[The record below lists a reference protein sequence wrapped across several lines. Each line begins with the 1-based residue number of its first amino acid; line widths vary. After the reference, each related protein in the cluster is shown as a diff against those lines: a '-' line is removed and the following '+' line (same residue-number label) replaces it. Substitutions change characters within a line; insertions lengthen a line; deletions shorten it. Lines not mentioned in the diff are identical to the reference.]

1 MSTSVL
7 QSEFITKYPC
17 LDYSNNSETDNPNKQ
32 EINSNS
38 ILNNSS
44 TYLPLSDSPCI
55 VSSPSQSPVCISP
68 TKSYSSSTTGNW
80 MYQCNK
86 GWRFYPAIDNLEIEK
101 SYQDG
106 SPSIELYP
114 YRIDFL
120 RFIQVNMNTGKV
132 RSIIRDGI
140 RPKNICIIKG
150 KEDFD
155 EIETRIDQLTS
166 NTKVGYLTNTLN
178 NEDSFSSLL
187 VEPIFSSIANGT
199 FDFLNNIMKSI
210 NFGNS
215 TDSESDC
222 CIEDEHSTNSTEYD
236 GIGSVY
242 LSANSLTNVSNYQ
255 IPIKYYKNAVSINS
269 PNRINTSTPLILTP
283 CNSPNT
289 GSTIITPTNTNNQLF
304 SKPICSYTSKNNC
317 HIPCTPRYKKNLSI
331 QSSCNSIF
339 PSKYSSIAPLNGQD
353 VTKNKS
359 PIKISPLMNLSP
371 ISNELTK
378 ALFSSVNLSPSP
390 SIQSPDKIE
399 DYSKLKYISPSKL
412 FSDTPQISKSK
423 LGYSKSYLSGNLEV
437 DNKPENFEVINFF
450 QPYKYRRTVGIVSS
464 KSFLT
469 KSCSANDKKLVR
481 FNKLSPIVKE
491 SCDKFMNLED
501 VISLPNDTD
510 MYSIKEQCKNP
521 EVQFSNENKSI
532 PDLDIAYIED
542 LFSPKLS
549 EMNKDSDFSEYN
561 NIQYSD
567 FEGINQYN
575 NSCDYPTSD
584 DDFSSGLSLNFPLS
598 HISYMDEDLLSM
610 DYELNKKKS
619 ISKYLG
625 SIQPNIFNENC
636 HSFSPSNN
644 LGTTDPNSSRV
655 IDLRNINPSNGV
667 PYEIIWWSNHS
678 IKSLFVQ
685 LDCDIGYSLPFQAPI
700 ELLPLLHPLL
710 KGYMDAP
717 NNLIQI
723 KNEIDE
729 PCSVLMGLKNLE
741 IKFLKPSIGEYSK
754 ISDFCYKEL
763 KNVTPTILDQF
774 EIFQSVL
781 PISIFSLLLTR
792 FPVPAANTF
801 LFSFICNDDSYPHSG
816 MQTIQILSF
825 QLQKKTCM
833 NSKYLTNS
841 WHKDK
846 IGNLNDSSCSHI
858 HLDSHKSNSLKVCPW
873 LAISNIIDEFILRTP
888 IVVKCVLDNCNI
900 MIIPSNVYCNNKST
914 ENNGLKEYDF
924 VILTLNLLIPLL
936 IIHSQCL
943 QNIVIGDNQPFSKDN
958 SDLFININ
966 TKIRIDAMILS
977 CKYLP
982 CTFPSIRNIDLVL
995 DLNLDNT
1002 NIGSILLLK
1011 KNVLHSNSLSIT
1023 SDEEIPT
1030 NQTNNLHGNSLPEN
1044 DIFIC
1049 DPYHEDFISKLNSLV
1064 REWMNE
1070 FIEWFDKYVGDSIE
1084 YIEITLYL
1092 SLRCIEGNI
1101 QDYFILQNR
1110 NFYETNIKVDFLMG
1124 NSNDISTNFEQIS
1137 RDFANNI
1144 KDCRDNIKNSN
1155 LSILISPIL
1164 ANLLLDTTISN
1175 SFSRPSTPKP

>member
-7 QSEFITKYPC
+7 QSEFITKYPY
-17 LDYSNNSETDNPNKQ
+17 LNYSNNSEADNPNK
-32 EINSNS
+32 EVNSNS
-38 ILNNSS
+38 LLSNSSS
-44 TYLPLSDSPCI
+44 TYIPLSDSPCI
-55 VSSPSQSPVCISP
+55 VNSSPKSPVCISP
-68 TKSYSSSTTGNW
+68 TKSYSSSTGNW

-86 GWRFYPAIDNLEIEK
+86 GWRFYPTIDNLEIEK

-140 RPKNICIIKG
+140 KPKNICTIKG
-150 KEDFD
+150 KDDFD
-155 EIETRIDQLTS
+155 EIKTRIYQLNS
-166 NTKVGYLTNTLN
+166 NNKVGYLTNTLN

-222 CIEDEHSTNSTEYD
+222 IEDGDSTNNTEYD
-236 GIGSVY
+236 GSGSVY
-242 LSANSLTNVSNYQ
+242 LSANSLTGISNYQ
-255 IPIKYYKNAVSINS
+255 IPIKYKDKISINS

-289 GSTIITPTNTNNQLF
+289 GSAIVTPTNTNNQLF
-304 SKPICSYTSKNNC
+304 GKPICSYTTKNNY
-317 HIPCTPRYKKNLSI
+317 IPCTPRHKQNLLI
-331 QSSCNSIF
+331 QSPCNSIF
-339 PSKYSSIAPLNGQD
+339 PSKYSSVVPLNGQD
-353 VTKNKS
+353 VTTNRS
-359 PIKISPLMNLSP
+359 PVRISPLMNLSP
-371 ISNELTK
+371 ISNDFTK

-399 DYSKLKYISPSKL
+399 DYSKLKYMSPPKL
-412 FSDTPQISKSK
+412 FSNTQISKSK
-423 LGYSKSYLSGNLEV
+423 LDYSKSFLGGNLEV
-437 DNKPENFEVINFF
+437 DNKPENFEILNSF

-469 KSCSANDKKLVR
+469 KSCSTNDKKLVR

-491 SCDKFMNLED
+491 SCDKFMNLGD
-501 VISLPNDTD
+501 VISLPNETD
-510 MYSIKEQCKNP
+510 MYSIKEQCDKP
-521 EVQFSNENKSI
+521 EVQFSNEDKSI
-532 PDLDIAYIED
+532 PGLDITDIED
-542 LFSPKLS
+542 LFSPKLP
-549 EMNKDSDFSEYN
+549 EINKDSDFPEYDDK
-561 NIQYSD
+561 YSNV
-567 FEGINQYN
+567 EGINHYN
-575 NSCDYPTSD
+575 DLYDHPTSD

-625 SIQPNIFNENC
+625 SIQPNIFNENY

-644 LGTTDPNSSRV
+644 LGTTDPNLSRV

-710 KGYMDAP
+710 KGYMDTP
-717 NNLIQI
+717 SNLSQI
-723 KNEIDE
+723 KNETNE

-774 EIFQSVL
+774 EISQSVL

-841 WHKDK
+841 WNKDK
-846 IGNLNDSSCSHI
+846 VGNLNDSSCSHI
-858 HLDSHKSNSLKVCPW
+858 HLDSHRSNSLKVCPW

-888 IVVKCVLDNCNI
+888 IVVKCVLDHCNI
-900 MIIPSNVYCNNKST
+900 MIIPSNVYCNYKST
-914 ENNGLKEYDF
+914 KNNEFKEYDF

-943 QNIVIGDNQPFSKDN
+943 QNIVIGDNKPFSKDN

-977 CKYLP
+977 CRYLP

-1002 NIGSILLLK
+1002 NIGSTLLSK
-1011 KNVLHSNSLSIT
+1011 KNILYSNSLSIT

-1030 NQTNNLHGNSLPEN
+1030 NQKDNLHNNNLPEN
-1044 DIFIC
+1044 DISIFE
-1049 DPYHEDFISKLNSLV
+1049 PYHENFISELNNLV

-1110 NFYETNIKVDFLMG
+1110 NLHETNVKIDLLMG
-1124 NSNDISTNFEQIS
+1124 NSDDISTHFEQIS
-1137 RDFANNI
+1137 QDFANNI
-1144 KDCRDNIKNSN
+1144 KECRNNIKNSN

-1164 ANLLLDTTISN
+1164 ANLLLDITISN
-1175 SFSRPSTPKP
+1175 SFSRLSTPKS